1 MHSTVLAATNLTGA
15 VGPVP
20 ATAVGIGLL
29 IVMVFGVIGKGK
41 KRLNTGPA
49 QLVGA
54 FGEITFL
61 KSNGF
66 PRNIGD
72 AVQSVTS
79 GIATNPDLGNIGMVG
94 VCIVL
99 LALMFFARIVPASGV
114 FLGMLLAGA
123 MAAAPGSL
131 WKVIVGFISL
141 PLSLLGVS

>member
-15 VGPVP
+15 VGTVP

-29 IVMVFGVIGKGK
+29 LVMVFGVIGQGK
-41 KRLNTGPA
+41 KKLNTGPA

-61 KSNGF
+61 KSDGF
-66 PRNIGD
+66 TRDIGD
-72 AVQSVTS
+72 AIQAVTS
-79 GIATNPDLGNIGMVG
+79 GIAANPDLGNIGMVG

-99 LALMFFARIVPASGV
+99 LALMFFARIVPASGIL
-114 FLGMLLAGA
+114 LGMLLAGA
-123 MAAAPGSL
+123 MAAAPGSI
-131 WKVIVGFISL
+131 WKAIVGILSM